1 MPMPGE
7 YSWIMGR
14 RTRDRSP
21 AEPHLRERYKYIQEN
36 PGRKSGV

>member
-7 YSWIMGR
+7 YSWMMER

-21 AEPHLRERYKYIQEN
+21 DKPHLRERYKYIQKK
-36 PGRKSGV
+36 PGRKSGL